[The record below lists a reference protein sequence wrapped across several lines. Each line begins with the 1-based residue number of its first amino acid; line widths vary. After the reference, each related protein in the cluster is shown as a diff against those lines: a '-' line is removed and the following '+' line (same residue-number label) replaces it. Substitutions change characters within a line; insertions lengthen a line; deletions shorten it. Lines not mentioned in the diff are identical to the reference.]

1 LPELL
6 RESPGDWLIVM
17 TYDPPQRR
25 SDARGGI
32 VSITSHRSAERD
44 TGAKAQIPML
54 VPPLA
59 AILYPFVLKG
69 FHASVARIAEGA
81 ASSFDLSWLSAAV
94 WLGLAF
100 AMPLIAMLAAM
111 SLSEISRPTAAQLR
125 AKRVALLAVAA
136 PTLFTFIGVVLY
148 MLHDPVPDTW
158 LWVAGWAIVLAL
170 MLRSDNDTP
179 VKVAVCVVPTPLRVA
194 HGVAALALVVI
205 FLALHIANH
214 LMFPAGAE
222 TYDAVMKIFRHVYRT
237 EILQPLVVALFLF
250 QMATGL
256 FFVWRRTAAPSDRFR
271 TFQIASGLYLA
282 FYVLGHMDSVFI
294 FARTYLGID
303 TGWGFA
309 TGAPTG
315 LIKDPWNIR
324 LVPHYWLGVF
334 FVLAHL
340 AAGARAVIMAHG
352 VSKTFADRSM
362 VSGAVVAGIV
372 ATVIM
377 LGMCGMRVRFI

>member
-1 LPELL
+1 L
-6 RESPGDWLIVM
+6 RGNPRDWLIGM
-17 TYDPPQRR
+17 IYDPPQQWNY
-25 SDARGGI
+25 ARAGT
-32 VSITSHRSAERD
+32 VSITSHRSAERER
-44 TGAKAQIPML
+44 GAKAQIPML

-59 AILYPFVLKG
+59 AMLYPFVLKG
-69 FHASVARIAEGA
+69 FHASVTRIAQDA
-81 ASSFDLSWLSAAV
+81 ASSFDLSCLSAPV
-94 WLGLAF
+94 WLALAF
-100 AMPLIAMLAAM
+100 AMPLIATLAAM
-111 SLSEISRPTAAQLR
+111 SLSEISQPTAAQLR

-170 MLRSDNDTP
+170 MLRPDNGAP
-179 VKVAVCVVPTPLRVA
+179 AKVAACLVPTPLRVA
-194 HGVAALALVVI
+194 HGVAALALVVV

-250 QMATGL
+250 QIGTGL

-271 TFQIASGLYLA
+271 TFQIASGVYLA

-352 VSKTFADRSM
+352 ISKTFADRFM
-362 VSGAVVAGIV
+362 VSAAVAAGIV
-372 ATVIM
+372 ATVIV

>member
-1 LPELL
+1 M
-6 RESPGDWLIVM
+6 LI
-17 TYDPPQRR
+17 TAQRR
-25 SDARGGI
+25 AGPYI
-32 VSITSHRSAERD
+32 
-44 TGAKAQIPML
+44 GAKAWIAML
-54 VPPLA
+54 APPLA
-59 AILYPFVLKG
+59 ALLYPFVLKG
-69 FHASVARIAEGA
+69 FNASVTRIGEGGA
-81 ASSFDLSWLSAAV
+81 GELSWPSAAV
-94 WLGLAF
+94 CLALAF

-158 LWVAGWAIVLAL
+158 LWVASWALAL
-170 MLRSDNDTP
+170 ALLLRSDNDAPTKLAVHLVP
-179 VKVAVCVVPTPLRVA
+179 VPLRVA
-194 HGVAALALVVI
+194 HGVSALALVMI

-222 TYDAVMKIFRHVYRT
+222 TYDAVMKVFRHVYRT
-237 EILQPLVVALFLF
+237 NFLQPLVVALFLF
-250 QMATGL
+250 QIGTGL
-256 FFVWRRTAAPSDRFR
+256 FFVWQLTGAPSDRFR
-271 TFQIASGLYLA
+271 TFQIASGVYLA

-315 LIKDPWNIR
+315 LVKDPWNIR
-324 LVPHYWLGVF
+324 LVPHYWFGVF

-340 AAGARAVIMAHG
+340 GVGARAVIMAHG
-352 VSKTFADRSM
+352 ISKTFADRFM
-362 VSGAVVAGIV
+362 VSGTVAAGIV
-372 ATVIM
+372 ATVIV
-377 LGMCGMRVRFI
+377 LGMCGMRVRFV